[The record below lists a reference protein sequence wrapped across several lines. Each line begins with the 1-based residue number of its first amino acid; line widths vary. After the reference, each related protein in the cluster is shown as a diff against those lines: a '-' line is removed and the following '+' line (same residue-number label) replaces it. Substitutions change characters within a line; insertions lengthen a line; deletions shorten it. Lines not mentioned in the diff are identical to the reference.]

1 MKLVKNVIGSVMVL
15 GFAAAGICG
24 QTYKIK
30 QSSSMAGRNFSSTI
44 YVKGSR
50 QRTESSGMMGSGGI
64 TDIEQ
69 CDLKRTIK
77 ISDAKKLY
85 FVEPFQTDL
94 GSSAS
99 TTAATAPTGKA
110 TKGGT
115 ITITNSV
122 TDTGERKQLF
132 GMTARRVKTVM
143 TMKSSPDACDEND
156 MQIETDGWYIDLP
169 QFSCPAQAPAN
180 PFAAMN
186 EPKRGCTDRMVYKNT
201 GTGKLGFALSLT
213 QKFKIGGEGDDDM
226 PSMTQTIETLEFSK
240 ATLLDALFDI
250 PVGYKAASSASE
262 IN

>member
-15 GFAAAGICG
+15 GFAAAAICG

-30 QSSSMAGRNFSSTI
+30 QSSSMSGQNFSSTI

-50 QRTESSGMMGSGGI
+50 QRTESGGRMGGSS
-64 TDIEQ
+64 TEIEQ

-77 ISDAKKLY
+77 ISDSKKLY
-85 FVEPFQTDL
+85 FIEPFQTGL
-94 GSSAS
+94 ASSAS
-99 TTAATAPTGKA
+99 TSAASAPAGKA

-115 ITITNSV
+115 ITMTTSV

-132 GMTARRVKTVM
+132 GLTARRVKSVM

-156 MQIETDGWYIDLP
+156 MQIETDGWYVDLP
-169 QFSCPAQAPAN
+169 QFSCPVAAPAN
-180 PFAAMN
+180 PFAGMN

-201 GTGKLGFALSLT
+201 GTGKLGFALSLS

-226 PSMTQTIETLEFSK
+226 PSMTQTIETLEFST

-250 PVGYKAASSASE
+250 PVGYKQAGSVSE
-262 IN
+262 L